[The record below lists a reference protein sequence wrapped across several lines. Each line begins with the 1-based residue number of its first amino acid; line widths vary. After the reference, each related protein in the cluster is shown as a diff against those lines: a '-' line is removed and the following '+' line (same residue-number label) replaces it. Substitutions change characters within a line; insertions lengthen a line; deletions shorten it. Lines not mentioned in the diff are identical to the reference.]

1 MSLHRALVFGLI
13 GLVSLGCILLILSV
27 WGVVFDGEFL
37 FKLLATIGI
46 LVVLVGFLLVVRAD
60 FGEHKRL
67 KDENFID

>member
-13 GLVSLGCILLILSV
+13 SLVTLGCILLILSV

-46 LVVLVGFLLVVRAD
+46 LVVLIGFLLVVRAD